1 MVAVASALQEDFPEA
16 VGEAFLEAMVAEEE
30 ALVAEVAA
38 VVVDLVAVIV
48 AVRFSS
54 TENVLPERATVPEVS
69 YPGSPPTRWIT
80 SKLSGAPPVNWMFAV
95 VARSLM

>member
-1 MVAVASALQEDFPEA
+1 VVAVALALQEDLPEA
-16 VGEAFLEAMVAEEE
+16 VGEALLEAMVEEVG
-30 ALVAEVAA
+30 VAEVV